1 MDENSTQEFSKKL
14 IIIVLSGYAL
24 FSAFTPFTD

>member
-1 MDENSTQEFSKKL
+1 MDGNSTQKFSKKL
-14 IIIVLSGYAL
+14 IIIVLSGCVL